1 MQGAP
6 IFPIVMTKRNSTAVM
21 WAEACQMLDQAERM
35 HRQFFRLGAPRGART
50 AWEPPVNVFE
60 DEESYIIM
68 LALPGVPA
76 ERVEVIFDS
85 SSVIVRASC
94 DVPFGARAREVRRL
108 EIPYGYFERRIQLP
122 AMAFELV
129 QRELVDGC
137 LILNLRKVY

>member
-1 MQGAP
+1 
-6 IFPIVMTKRNSTAVM
+6 MTTRDPNAWM
-21 WAEACQMLDQAERM
+21 WAEACHMLEQAERL

-68 LALPGVPA
+68 VALPCVPPDC
-76 ERVEVIFDS
+76 VEVLVDS

-94 DVPFGARAREVRRL
+94 EIPFRVRTRQIRRL

-122 AMAFELV
+122 AMHFEVV
-129 QRELVDGC
+129 QREVDNGC
-137 LILNLRKVY
+137 LLLTLRKVT